1 MAAVG
6 GHPSQGGGTGG
17 GTGGEAA
24 PSGFRAAVEALNGA
38 RLRPEVLLSPA
49 PAPRRLAPHAFAVT
63 ASVEVDGDELADG
76 RLVLLHDPA
85 GQESWNG
92 DFRVVT
98 MTRAE
103 LEPEMAGDP
112 MLSEV
117 GWAWLL
123 DALRAHGAGYAE
135 PSGTV
140 TRCASQYFGALAER
154 GSSDEIEIRASWT
167 PSDGRFERHL
177 AAWADLLCISAG
189 LPPAQGAAQPLP
201 DAPSL
206 GGVVPMPARR
216 RPRSH

>member
-6 GHPSQGGGTGG
+6 GHPAQGGGTGK
-17 GTGGEAA
+17 ESA
-24 PSGFRAAVEALNGA
+24 PIEFRDAVEALTGA
-38 RLRPEVLLSPA
+38 RLRPEVELSPA
-49 PAPRRLAPHAFAVT
+49 PAPRRLAPYAFALT
-63 ASVEVDGDELADG
+63 ASVEVDGEELSDG

-85 GQESWNG
+85 GQEAWNG
-92 DFRVVT
+92 DFRIVT

-112 MLSEV
+112 MLTEV

-123 DALRAHGAGYAE
+123 DSLQAHGAGHAE
-135 PSGTV
+135 AGGTV
-140 TRCASQYFGALAER
+140 TRCASQYFGALADR
-154 GSSDEIEIRASWT
+154 PSSTEIEIRASWT
-167 PSDGRFERHL
+167 PADGRFERHL

-189 LPPAQGAAQPLP
+189 LPPVPASPQTAP